1 MPILLQL
8 NLVPLK
14 YQHITPLRVNIK
26 GLDTRECI
34 EKTPSQNTWNNTI
47 SKKLI
52 VNDTSNFRPSLILYP
67 SYSQANKLNR

>member
-8 NLVPLK
+8 NLVNLK
-14 YQHITPLRVNIK
+14 YQHTTPIQVHLK

-34 EKTPSQNTWNNTI
+34 EKTPSQNTWNTI

-52 VNDTSNFRPSLILYP
+52 VNDTLNFRPSLILYP
-67 SYSQANKLNR
+67 SYPQANKLE